1 MTKGPFTLWAPAIGG
16 LFLDFFWKDIIRNH
30 ASKFTLLFRFL
41 KNFEKS
47 INVLLIDPNK
57 NRGPTPV
64 LKVCSPGQ

>member
-30 ASKFTLLFRFL
+30 ASKFTLLFRL
-41 KNFEKS
+41 LKS

-57 NRGPTPV
+57 SRGPTPV